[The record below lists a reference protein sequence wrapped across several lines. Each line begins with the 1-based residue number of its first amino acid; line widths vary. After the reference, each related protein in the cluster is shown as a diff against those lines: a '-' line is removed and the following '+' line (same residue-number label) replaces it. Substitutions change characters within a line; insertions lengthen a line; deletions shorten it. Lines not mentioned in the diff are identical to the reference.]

1 MRLRKGLLE
10 AILRLR
16 LLGAF
21 CASVRGLRVSGQVFV
36 WQKQGMG
43 CDKARSAGRFET
55 GGRVRAFAFALLGC
69 LPTGCC
75 RGHLGSLCVTLR
87 GALKVCGVQGGG
99 GQGEGEREGRSKHTA
114 RPGYCKRRN
123 SFLHS
128 WRFGYE
134 RRRMRL
140 GRQPGLPYGQLQCC
154 LFGNAVRENGDSRID
169 KVYQHRGEV
178 VKRHA
183 QASNSRGPPF
193 VDIRLE
199 PFPLHSS
206 RSPFEIAAKRQT
218 FDPCPKLECT
228 SQTGSPSRTS
238 LAFVLFSNLSHPIT
252 QSNSRT
258 STCCSPTK

>member
-1 MRLRKGLLE
+1 MVCRAVE
-10 AILRLR
+10 
-16 LLGAF
+16 
-21 CASVRGLRVSGQVFV
+21 
-36 WQKQGMG
+36 
-43 CDKARSAGRFET
+43 
-55 GGRVRAFAFALLGC
+55 GRVKG
-69 LPTGCC
+69 
-75 RGHLGSLCVTLR
+75 RGRGGQNTQPGPGIAR
-87 GALKVCGVQGGG
+87 GATP
-99 GQGEGEREGRSKHTA
+99 S
-114 RPGYCKRRN
+114 
-123 SFLHS
+123 LHS

-140 GRQPGLPYGQLQCC
+140 GREAGLPYGRLQCC
-154 LFGNAVRENGDSRID
+154 LFGNAVREYGDSRID
-169 KVYQHRGEV
+169 KVYQQRGEV

-193 VDIRLE
+193 VDIRPE

-228 SQTGSPSRTS
+228 PQTGSPSRTS

-252 QSNSRT
+252 QSNSRS